1 MSAWHELSEKSQRV
15 ARRRFFP
22 GWFFNGL
29 AWVFRRMGS
38 ASPRPTAKEYLAP
51 MRMSVS
57 AGPICHVILDRSQ
70 LCASLVRRSKFI
82 DGKKRH

>member
-1 MSAWHELSEKSQRV
+1 MAAHSNVRHGRYLECTIYADCWMCRYAVSAWHELSEKSQRV
-15 ARRRFFP
+15 ARRRYFP

-29 AWVFRRMGS
+29 AWLFRRMGS

-57 AGPICHVILDRSQ
+57 H
-70 LCASLVRRSKFI
+70 
-82 DGKKRH
+82 

>member
-15 ARRRFFP
+15 ARRRYFP

-29 AWVFRRMGS
+29 AWLFRRMGS

-57 AGPICHVILDRSQ
+57 PLASYHHKRDSNCRQRCVCRCATGA
-70 LCASLVRRSKFI
+70 ASL
-82 DGKKRH
+82 

>member
-1 MSAWHELSEKSQRV
+1 MECTLYADCWSRRYAVSAWHELSERSQRV
-15 ARRRFFP
+15 ARRRYFP

-57 AGPICHVILDRSQ
+57 P
-70 LCASLVRRSKFI
+70 
-82 DGKKRH
+82 